1 VVVLSFTEIV
11 QPREKESKSLS
22 HAISRAF
29 LLVFHVI
36 SQSTFYP
43 FLVASFCW
51 LRLFLA
57 FHILH

>member
-1 VVVLSFTEIV
+1 LGLTEIV

-36 SQSTFYP
+36 SQSTFHP

-51 LRLFLA
+51 SRLFLA
-57 FHILH
+57 LHILH